1 MRKIVRESD
10 TSVGRTFDI
19 VILILIFL
27 SVVILSVDTLPGLSP
42 DLKEILNIFEIAIT
56 LLFVIEYGFRVI
68 TATKKTNY
76 IFSFYG
82 IIDFIAIFP
91 FWILFPGL
99 DSRLLRAIRLI
110 RVFRILK
117 VARYSRT
124 MDRFG
129 KALSYAKEE
138 IFIFLVATI
147 ILIYVSAAGIYYFE
161 HKVQPEPF
169 KSIFHSLWWAVAT
182 ITTLGYDD
190 IYPMTVGGKLFTFL
204 MMMCGLSVVA
214 VPSGI
219 VAKAL
224 LTVVRFDERKEN
236 PSR

>member
-1 MRKIVRESD
+1 MNLNIRKIVNESD
-10 TSVGRTFDI
+10 TSAGRAFDI
-19 VILILIFL
+19 VVLILIFL
-27 SVVILSVDTLPGLSP
+27 SVVILSIDTLPNLSP
-42 DLKEILNIFEIAIT
+42 DLRGILHVSEIAIT
-56 LLFVIEYGFRVI
+56 VLFAIEYGLRVI
-68 TATKKTNY
+68 TAPKKTNY

-82 IIDFIAIFP
+82 IIDFVAIFP
-91 FWILFPGL
+91 FWILFPGF
-99 DSRLLRAIRLI
+99 DSRLLRAFRLI

-117 VARYSRT
+117 LARYSST

-138 IFIFLVATI
+138 ILIFLFATI
-147 ILIYVSAAGIYYFE
+147 ILIYISAAGIYYFE

-182 ITTLGYDD
+182 ITTIGYDD

-204 MMMCGLSVVA
+204 MMMCGLSVIA

-224 LTVVRFDERKEN
+224 LMVVRLDK
-236 PSR
+236 